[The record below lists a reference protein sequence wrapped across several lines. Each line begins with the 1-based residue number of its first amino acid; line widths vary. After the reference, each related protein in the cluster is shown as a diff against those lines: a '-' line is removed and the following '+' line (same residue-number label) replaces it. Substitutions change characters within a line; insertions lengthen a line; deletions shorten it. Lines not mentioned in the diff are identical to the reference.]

1 MQIITFV
8 YYTKIVEYKNLITGK
23 TFMDNLDSSN
33 TAKTGNELFP
43 VFIKLDQV
51 QLLLVG
57 AGNVGLEKLSAVL
70 RNSPDANV
78 TIVAPFVGD
87 ALRELIKDNL
97 RIHLFER
104 LFQDA
109 DLELKDIVICATDDK
124 DLHHHIYQ
132 LAKQKHLLINV
143 ADTPALCDFYLGSIV
158 QKGDLKIAIST
169 NGKSP
174 TVAKR
179 IKEVLNDIIPIEVDE
194 MLTNIEQIRN
204 SIHGDFDE
212 KVKHLNELTKVL
224 VSKQTI
230 MDKSKV
236 QTKKWSKVVLYC
248 ILAFVVIMV
257 SHGLLSMIEFGSV
270 LHEFKEG
277 ISAIDLSTFLVM
289 LLTGFIA
296 QMIDGSMG
304 LGYGTI
310 STTILLAIGVPPAIV
325 SSRVHSARVFSSGV
339 SGYSHNRYGNINRK
353 LFRTLVWPG
362 VIGAII
368 GAGLAV
374 YAQHSNLSW
383 VRIPLAI
390 YTTYLGY
397 YIIRKAFKK
406 RKEEAKV
413 KRAGWLAVIGGFM
426 DAFAGG
432 GWGAL
437 VTSTLISKRK
447 SPRYVVGSVCL
458 AEFFVVFASALTFL
472 ILLKHLPILEVL
484 GLILGGV
491 IAGPIAA
498 KLVGKI
504 PIKTMYLLVGL
515 VVVFTSLFTLY
526 KVSIKYF

>member
-1 MQIITFV
+1 MNKQTS
-8 YYTKIVEYKNLITGK
+8 
-23 TFMDNLDSSN
+23 LDSPKS
-33 TAKTGNELFP
+33 GNELFP
-43 VFIKLDQV
+43 VFLKLNQV

-57 AGNVGLEKLSAVL
+57 AGNVGLEKLSAIL
-70 RNSPDANV
+70 RNSPNANV
-78 TIVAPFVGD
+78 TIVAPIIGEEVR
-87 ALRELIKDNL
+87 ALSVNSSSIQF
-97 RIHLFER
+97 FER
-104 LFQDA
+104 PFEDSDIVQ
-109 DLELKDIVICATDDK
+109 KDIVICATDDK
-124 DLHHHIYQ
+124 ELHLHIYQ
-132 LAKQKHLLINV
+132 LAKQKGILINV
-143 ADTPALCDFYLGSIV
+143 ADTPSLCDFYLGSIV

-174 TVAKR
+174 TIAKR
-179 IKEVLNDIIPIEVDE
+179 IKEVMNEIIPNEVDE
-194 MLTNIEQIRN
+194 MLTNMEQIRQ
-204 SIHGDFDE
+204 SIHGNFDE

-230 MDKSKV
+230 MDNSKAP
-236 QTKKWSKVVLYC
+236 TKKWSRIVLYC
-248 ILAFVVIMV
+248 LLAFVVILV
-257 SHGLLSMIEFGSV
+257 SHGLLSLINFGEA
-270 LHEFKEG
+270 LEAIKGG
-277 ISAIDLSTFLVM
+277 ITGLDLNTFLLM

-339 SGYSHNRYGNINRK
+339 SGYSHNRYGNINKK
-353 LFRTLVWPG
+353 LFRTIVWPG

-368 GAGLAV
+368 GAALAV
-374 YAQHSNLSW
+374 FAQKYNLSW
-383 VRIPLAI
+383 VCIPLSI

-397 YIIRKAFKK
+397 YIIRKAFNN
-406 RKEEAKV
+406 RKQTDKV
-413 KRAGWLAVIGGFM
+413 KRAGWLAAVGGFM

-458 AEFFVVFASALTFL
+458 AEFFVVFASAVTFF

-484 GLILGGV
+484 GLIMGGV

-515 VVVFTSLFTLY
+515 VVVLTSLFTLY
-526 KVSIKYF
+526 KVTMKYF

>member
-1 MQIITFV
+1 MNKQS
-8 YYTKIVEYKNLITGK
+8 
-23 TFMDNLDSSN
+23 SSN
-33 TAKTGNELFP
+33 ASKTGNELFP

-57 AGNVGLEKLSAVL
+57 AGNVGLEKLSAIL
-70 RNSPDANV
+70 RNSPQANV
-78 TIVAPFVGD
+78 TIVATFISEEVRAISTDHSRIQILERPFE
-87 ALRELIKDNL
+87 AS
-97 RIHLFER
+97 
-104 LFQDA
+104 
-109 DLELKDIVICATDDK
+109 DLELKDIVICATDDQA
-124 DLHHHIYQ
+124 LHQQIYQ
-132 LAKQKHLLINV
+132 LAKLKGILINV

-179 IKEVLNDIIPIEVDE
+179 IKEVINDLIPYEVDE
-194 MLTNIEQIRN
+194 MLTNMEQIRQ
-204 SIHGDFDE
+204 SIHGNFEE

-224 VSKQTI
+224 VSKQAI
-230 MDKSKV
+230 MDNSKAP
-236 QTKKWSKVVLYC
+236 TKKWSRIVLYC
-248 ILAFVVIMV
+248 LLAFVVILV
-257 SHGLLSMIEFGSV
+257 SHGLLSLINFGAA
-270 LHEFKEG
+270 LDAMKDG
-277 ISAIDLSTFLVM
+277 ISAIDATTFLLM
-289 LLTGFIA
+289 LFTGFIA

-339 SGYSHNRYGNINRK
+339 SGYSHNRYGNINKK
-353 LFRTLVWPG
+353 LFRTIVWPG

-368 GAGLAV
+368 GAALAV
-374 YAQHSNLSW
+374 FAQKYNLSW
-383 VRIPLAI
+383 VRIPLSI

-397 YIIRKAFKK
+397 YIIQKAFKK
-406 RKEEAKV
+406 RQHEAKV
-413 KRAGWLAVIGGFM
+413 KRAGWLAAVGGFM

-458 AEFFVVFASALTFL
+458 AEFFVVFASAVTFF

-515 VVVFTSLFTLY
+515 VVVLTSLFTLY
-526 KVSIKYF
+526 KVTVKYF

>member
-1 MQIITFV
+1 MN
-8 YYTKIVEYKNLITGK
+8 NLHA
-23 TFMDNLDSSN
+23 SN
-33 TAKTGNELFP
+33 TPKTGNELFP

-51 QLLLVG
+51 HLLLVG
-57 AGNVGLEKLSAVL
+57 AGYVGLEKLSAIL
-70 RNSPDANV
+70 RNSPNANL
-78 TIVAPFVGD
+78 TIVAPFISEQIET
-87 ALRELIKDNL
+87 LTKDNA
-97 RIHLFER
+97 RIDFFKRSFE
-104 LFQDA
+104 DA
-109 DLELKDIVICATDDK
+109 DLNGKDIVICATDNK
-124 DLHHHIYQ
+124 ELHHHIYQ
-132 LAKQKHLLINV
+132 LAKQKGILINV
-143 ADTPALCDFYLGSIV
+143 ADTPELCDFYLGSIF

-174 TVAKR
+174 TIAKR
-179 IKEVLNDIIPIEVDE
+179 IKEVMNDIIPNEVDE
-194 MLTNIEQIRN
+194 MLSNMEQIRN

-212 KVKHLNELTKVL
+212 KVRHLNELTKVL

-230 MDKSKV
+230 MDNSKV
-236 QTKKWSKVVLYC
+236 QTKKWQKIVLYC
-248 ILAFVVIMV
+248 LLAFVVIMV
-257 SHGLLSMIEFGSV
+257 SHGLLSLIQFGS
-270 LHEFKEG
+270 LLEELKG
-277 ISAIDLSTFLVM
+277 SIATIDLNAFLLM
-289 LLTGFIA
+289 SLTGFIA

-310 STTILLAIGVPPAIV
+310 STTILLALGGPPAIV

-339 SGYSHNRYGNINRK
+339 SGYSHNRYGNINKK
-353 LFRTLVWPG
+353 LFRTIVWPG

-374 YAQHSNLSW
+374 FAQKYNVSW
-383 VRIPLAI
+383 VRIPLSI

-397 YIIRKAFKK
+397 YIIRKAFNK
-406 RKEEAKV
+406 REKEAKV
-413 KRAGWLAVIGGFM
+413 KRAGWLAAIGGFM

-458 AEFFVVFASALTFL
+458 AEFFVVFSSAITFF
-472 ILLKHLPILEVL
+472 ILLKYLPILEVL

-504 PIKTMYLLVGL
+504 PIKTMYILVGL
-515 VVVFTSLFTLY
+515 MVIITSVFTLY

>member
-1 MQIITFV
+1 MN
-8 YYTKIVEYKNLITGK
+8 NLQ
-23 TFMDNLDSSN
+23 SSHSL
-33 TAKTGNELFP
+33 KTGNELFP

-51 QLLLVG
+51 HLLLVG
-57 AGNVGLEKLSAVL
+57 AGNVGLEKLSAIL
-70 RNSPDANV
+70 RNSPQANL
-78 TIVAPFVGD
+78 TIVAPIISEQIETI
-87 ALRELIKDNL
+87 AKDNS
-97 RIHLFER
+97 RIELFKRSFIES
-104 LFQDA
+104 
-109 DLELKDIVICATDDK
+109 DLDGKDIIICATDNK
-124 DLHHHIYQ
+124 ELHQHIYQ
-132 LAKQKHLLINV
+132 LAKQKGILINV
-143 ADTPALCDFYLGSIV
+143 ADTPELCDFYLGSIV

-174 TVAKR
+174 TIAKR
-179 IKEVLNDIIPIEVDE
+179 IKEVINDLIPHEVDE
-194 MLTNIEQIRN
+194 MLTNMEQIRN
-204 SIHGDFDE
+204 SIHGDFDA

-230 MDKSKV
+230 MENTKL
-236 QTKKWSKVVLYC
+236 QTKKWQKIVLYC
-248 ILAFVVIMV
+248 LLAFVVIMV
-257 SHGLLSMIEFGSV
+257 SHALLSLIQFGSLLDEIKGSV
-270 LHEFKEG
+270 
-277 ISAIDLSTFLVM
+277 ATIDLKALLLMS
-289 LLTGFIA
+289 LTGFIA

-310 STTILLAIGVPPAIV
+310 STTILLALGVPPAIV

-339 SGYSHNRYGNINRK
+339 SGYSHNRYGNINKK
-353 LFRTLVWPG
+353 LFRTIVWPG
-362 VIGAII
+362 VIGAMI
-368 GAGLAV
+368 GAALAV
-374 YAQHSNLSW
+374 FAQKYNLSW
-383 VRIPLAI
+383 VRVPLSI

-406 RKEEAKV
+406 KLKEAKV
-413 KRAGWLAVIGGFM
+413 KRAGWLAAIGGFM

-458 AEFFVVFASALTFL
+458 AEFFVVFSSAVTFF

-504 PIKTMYLLVGL
+504 PIKTMYLLVGAL
-515 VVVFTSLFTLY
+515 VILTSIFTLY
-526 KVSIKYF
+526 KVSVKYF

>member
-1 MQIITFV
+1 MQSFMS
-8 YYTKIVEYKNLITGK
+8 NL
-23 TFMDNLDSSN
+23 SSFN
-33 TAKTGNELFP
+33 SQKTGNELFP
-43 VFIKLDQV
+43 VFIKLNQV
-51 QLLLVG
+51 HLLLVG
-57 AGNVGLEKLSAVL
+57 AGNVGLEKLSAIL
-70 RNSPDANV
+70 RNSPRAKLF
-78 TIVAPFVGD
+78 IVAPFISQEVKK
-87 ALRELIKDNL
+87 LIKDNSL
-97 RIHLFER
+97 IQFAERSFEDSDII
-104 LFQDA
+104 Q
-109 DLELKDIVICATDDK
+109 KDIIICATDNK
-124 DLHHHIYQ
+124 GLHQHIYH
-132 LAKQKHLLINV
+132 LAKQKNILINV
-143 ADTPALCDFYLGSIV
+143 ADTPDLCDFYLGSIV

-179 IKEVLNDIIPIEVDE
+179 IREVINDIIPNEVDE
-194 MLTNIEQIRN
+194 MLSNMQHIRN

-224 VSKQTI
+224 VSKQAV
-230 MDKSKV
+230 MDNGILH
-236 QTKKWSKVVLYC
+236 TKKWSKVVLYC
-248 ILAFVVIMV
+248 LLAFVVILI
-257 SHGLLSMIEFGSV
+257 SHGLLSMIHFGVV
-270 LHEFKEG
+270 LTDIKES
-277 ISAIDLSTFLVM
+277 IWTIDLNTFLLM

-339 SGYSHNRYGNINRK
+339 SGYSHNRYGNINKK
-353 LFRTLVWPG
+353 LFRTIVWPG
-362 VIGAII
+362 VIGAIL

-374 YAQHSNLSW
+374 FAQHANFSW
-383 VRIPLAI
+383 VRIPLSI

-397 YIIRKAFKK
+397 YIIKKAFNKK
-406 RKEEAKV
+406 QLESKV
-413 KRAGWLAVIGGFM
+413 KGAGWLAAVGGFM

-447 SPRYVVGSVCL
+447 SPRFVVGSVCL
-458 AEFFVVFASALTFL
+458 AEFFVVFASAVTFFV
-472 ILLKHLPILEVL
+472 LLKHLPILEVL

-504 PIKTMYLLVGL
+504 PIKTMYVLVGL
-515 VVVFTSLFTLY
+515 VVILTSLFTLY
-526 KVSIKYF
+526 KVTIKYF

>member
-1 MQIITFV
+1 MSQQDS
-8 YYTKIVEYKNLITGK
+8 KNTQ
-23 TFMDNLDSSN
+23 
-33 TAKTGNELFP
+33 KTGNALFP
-43 VFIKLDQV
+43 VFIKLNQV

-57 AGNVGLEKLSAVL
+57 GGNVCLEKLSAIL

-78 TIVAPFVGD
+78 TIVAPFISD
-87 ALRELIKDNL
+87 HIKELINDNL
-97 RIHLFER
+97 RIQLFER
-104 LFQDA
+104 IFEDS
-109 DLELKDIVICATDDK
+109 DLEQKDIVVCATDDK
-124 DLHHHIYQ
+124 TLHNHIYE
-132 LAKQKHLLINV
+132 LAKQKHILINV
-143 ADTPALCDFYLGSIV
+143 ADTPELCDFYLGSIV

-179 IKEVLNDIIPIEVDE
+179 IKEVLNDIIPAEVDE
-194 MLTNIEQIRN
+194 MLTNIEKIRN

-224 VSKQTI
+224 VSKQTV
-230 MDKSKV
+230 MDNSKV
-236 QTKKWSKVVLYC
+236 NTKKWQKIVLYC
-248 ILAFVVIMV
+248 LLAFVVIMI
-257 SHGLLSMIEFGSV
+257 SHGLLSMIHFGSV
-270 LHEFKEG
+270 IEEIKNG
-277 ISAIDLSTFLVM
+277 ITAIDLNTFLLM

-310 STTILLAIGVPPAIV
+310 STTFLLAMGVPPAIV

-339 SGYSHNRYGNINRK
+339 SGYSHNRYGNINKK
-353 LFRTLVWPG
+353 LFRTIVWPG

-374 YAQHSNLSW
+374 FAQHSNLSW

-397 YIIRKAFKK
+397 YIIRKAFNK
-406 RKEEAKV
+406 RQLDSKV
-413 KRAGWLAVIGGFM
+413 KRAGWLAAIGGFM

-458 AEFFVVFASALTFL
+458 AEFFVVFASAVTFF

-491 IAGPIAA
+491 IAGPLAA

-504 PIKTMYLLVGL
+504 PIKTMYILVGL
-515 VVVFTSLFTLY
+515 VVVLTSMFTLY
-526 KVSIKYF
+526 KVTIKYF

>member
-1 MQIITFV
+1 MVNQTSL
-8 YYTKIVEYKNLITGK
+8 N
-23 TFMDNLDSSN
+23 
-33 TAKTGNELFP
+33 AQKTGNELFP

-57 AGNVGLEKLSAVL
+57 AGNVGLEKLSAIL
-70 RNSPDANV
+70 KNSPNANV
-78 TIVAPFVGD
+78 TVVAPFICQPVRD
-87 ALRELIKDNL
+87 LIKDNL
-97 RIHLFER
+97 RIQFFER
-104 LFQDA
+104 SFEDS
-109 DLELKDIVICATDDK
+109 DLELKDIIICATDNK
-124 DLHHHIYQ
+124 ALHLHIHQ
-132 LAKQKHLLINV
+132 LAKQKGILINV
-143 ADTPALCDFYLGSIV
+143 ADTPDLCDFYLGSIV

-179 IKEVLNDIIPIEVDE
+179 IKEVMNDIIPMEVDE
-194 MLTNIEQIRN
+194 MLINMETIRN

-224 VSKQTI
+224 VSKQTV
-230 MDKSKV
+230 MDNTKV

-248 ILAFVVIMV
+248 LLAFVVIMV

-270 LHEFKEG
+270 IKEIKDG
-277 ISAIDLSTFLVM
+277 ISAIDLNTFLLM

-339 SGYSHNRYGNINRK
+339 SGYSHNRYGNINKK
-353 LFRTLVWPG
+353 LFRTIVWPG
-362 VIGAII
+362 VIGAIL

-374 YAQHSNLSW
+374 FAQHSNVSW
-383 VRIPLAI
+383 VRIPLSI

-397 YIIRKAFKK
+397 FIIQKAFNK
-406 RKEEAKV
+406 RKQEAKV
-413 KRAGWLAVIGGFM
+413 KRAGWLAAIGGFM

-458 AEFFVVFASALTFL
+458 AEFFVVFASAVTFF

-491 IAGPIAA
+491 VAGPLAA

-504 PIKTMYLLVGL
+504 PIKTMYILVGL
-515 VVVFTSLFTLY
+515 VVVITSLFTLY

>member
-1 MQIITFV
+1 MN
-8 YYTKIVEYKNLITGK
+8 NLNST
-23 TFMDNLDSSN
+23 N
-33 TAKTGNELFP
+33 TLKTGNELFP

-57 AGNVGLEKLSAVL
+57 AGNVGLEKLSAIL
-70 RNSPDANV
+70 KNSPNANV
-78 TIVAPFVGD
+78 SVVAPFIASQIEV
-87 ALRELIKDNL
+87 LTKENT
-97 RIHLFER
+97 RIEFFIRSFE
-104 LFQDA
+104 DS
-109 DLELKDIVICATDDK
+109 DLDGKDIVICATDNK
-124 DLHHHIYQ
+124 TLHQHIYQ
-132 LAKQKHLLINV
+132 LAKQKGILINV
-143 ADTPALCDFYLGSIV
+143 ADTPDLCDFYLGSIV

-179 IKEVLNDIIPIEVDE
+179 IKEVINDIIPIEVDE
-194 MLTNIEQIRN
+194 MLTNMEQIRK

-230 MDKSKV
+230 MDNSKV
-236 QTKKWSKVVLYC
+236 QTKKWQKVVLYC
-248 ILAFVVIMV
+248 LLAFVVIMV
-257 SHGLLSMIEFGSV
+257 SHGLLSLIQFGS
-270 LHEFKEG
+270 LLEEIKDG
-277 ISAIDLSTFLVM
+277 IAAIDLKTFLLM
-289 LLTGFIA
+289 SLTGFIA

-339 SGYSHNRYGNINRK
+339 SGYSHNRYGNINKK
-353 LFRTLVWPG
+353 LFRTIVWPG

-368 GAGLAV
+368 GASLAV
-374 YAQHSNLSW
+374 FAQNYNLSW
-383 VRIPLAI
+383 VRIPLSI
-390 YTTYLGY
+390 YTSYLGY
-397 YIIRKAFKK
+397 YIIKKAFNK
-406 RKEEAKV
+406 REKEDKV
-413 KRAGWLAVIGGFM
+413 KHAGWLASIGGFM

-458 AEFFVVFASALTFL
+458 AEFFVVFASAVTFF

-504 PIKTMYLLVGL
+504 PIKTMYILVGL
-515 VVVFTSLFTLY
+515 LVVITSLFTLY
-526 KVSIKYF
+526 KVTMKYF